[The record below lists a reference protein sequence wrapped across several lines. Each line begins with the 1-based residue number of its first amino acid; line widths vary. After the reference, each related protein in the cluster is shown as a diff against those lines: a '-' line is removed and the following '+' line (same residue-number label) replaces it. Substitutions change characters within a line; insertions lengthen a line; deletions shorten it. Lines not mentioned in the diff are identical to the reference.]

1 MVINN
6 KFKVG
11 QRVFVAYKYQGEV
24 SVYDDYIAE
33 ISIDNNGITYWLE
46 HSAIDKVESELIDYN
61 NTDELITKIKR
72 LLKELEE
79 EGEESYE
86 S

>member
-6 KFKVG
+6 KFEIG
-11 QRVFVAYKYQGEV
+11 QRVFIVYKYQGEV

-33 ISIDNNGITYWLE
+33 ISINNNGINYWLE
-46 HSAIDKVESELIDYN
+46 YATTDRVESDLVDYN
-61 NTDELITKIKR
+61 DTDALVTKIKK
-72 LLKELEE
+72 LLEELEE
-79 EGEESYE
+79 EGEESHE

>member
-6 KFKVG
+6 KFEIG

-24 SVYDDYIAE
+24 SVYDDYITE
-33 ISIDNNGITYWLE
+33 ISVNNNGITYWLE
-46 HSAIDKVESELIDYN
+46 YSTIDRVEAELIDYN
-61 NTDELITKIKR
+61 NTDELITRIKR

>member
-6 KFKVG
+6 KFEIG

-24 SVYDDYIAE
+24 SVYDDYITE
-33 ISIDNNGITYWLE
+33 ISVNNNGITYWLE
-46 HSAIDKVESELIDYN
+46 YSTIDRVESELIDYN
-61 NTDELITKIKR
+61 NTDELITRIKR